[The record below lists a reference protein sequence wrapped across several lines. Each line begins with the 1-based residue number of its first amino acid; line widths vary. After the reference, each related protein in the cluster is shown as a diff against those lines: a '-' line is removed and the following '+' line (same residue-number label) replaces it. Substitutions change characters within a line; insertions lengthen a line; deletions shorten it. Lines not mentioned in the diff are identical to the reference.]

1 MQDGPLAR
9 LGSPALPLSAA
20 WAAWAGRDPSLRRV
34 TPSSMPCRILEIIS
48 PGGLEEFFA
57 ELGSGAAPPDA
68 GARDGLEFDLESIPR
83 LCEEHGLTVAMPG
96 D

>member
-1 MQDGPLAR
+1 MR
-9 LGSPALPLSAA
+9 SAA
-20 WAAWAGRDPSLRRV
+20 LTTGTIAAAQAAARSVRRGAARAWPPFSGRTGAGL
-34 TPSSMPCRILEIIS
+34 IS
-48 PGGLEEFFA
+48 PGGFEEFFA

-83 LCEEHGLTVAMPG
+83 LCEEHGLTFAMPG